1 MSDFAILTDSSCD
14 LTRDLRE
21 RFGVENYLHGILVFP
36 DGHQEKA
43 DLDWGNM
50 SAERFYGGMK
60 EKKEL
65 YTTAQPGMQDFI
77 DLLEAP
83 LKQGRDVLFLAL
95 ASGLS
100 GTYQTSC
107 IVAQELMEKYP
118 ERKIRCV
125 DTRRYC
131 GAQALL
137 ISRASELRAA
147 GKSLDETAD
156 WVEANRLRVHQMG
169 VLEDLFF
176 CKRMGRV
183 SGTAAV
189 MGTLVGIR
197 PLADLNEEGFST
209 VLGKV
214 KGRKAAVAATMEY
227 IRQTVEKPEEQIFFI
242 SQSARMEQAQELKA
256 LLEETFHPREVII
269 TTVCQSCGVAVGPGL
284 YAVFYM
290 GKEISRNLE
299 EEKKLIEKISKG

>member
-100 GTYQTSC
+100 GTYQTAC
-107 IVAQELMEKYP
+107 IVAKELMEKYP
-118 ERKIRCV
+118 ERRIRCV

-137 ISRASELRAA
+137 ISRASELRAD

-242 SQSARMEQAQELKA
+242 SQSARMEQAQELKV
-256 LLEETFHPREVII
+256 LLEESFHPREVII

-284 YAVFYM
+284 
-290 GKEISRNLE
+290 
-299 EEKKLIEKISKG
+299 

>member
-100 GTYQTSC
+100 GTYQTAC

-118 ERKIRCV
+118 ERRIRCV

-137 ISRASELRAA
+137 ISRASELRAD

-242 SQSARMEQAQELKA
+242 SQSARMEQAQELKV
-256 LLEETFHPREVII
+256 LLEESFHPREVII
-269 TTVCQSCGVAVGPGL
+269 TTVC
-284 YAVFYM
+284 
-290 GKEISRNLE
+290 
-299 EEKKLIEKISKG
+299 